1 MDRTPPR
8 HPTSWNLSAPATCKQ
23 EMTSQVEAKHRQRS
37 RHIRALSVAL
47 VLRTD
52 SECCY
57 TRAVHSVM
65 FRLSLA
71 VVVKPFFLQNTSFTA
86 LDERMNL
93 RPPRSRCGSR
103 FKHVQNVCDVL
114 SKLSWF
120 EIRADSTCL
129 LILLR
134 TVRLHT
140 RPPDGVE
147 TPSSLFTHYL
157 LQPASSESVPFIH
170 FPRLMAKMFLPTI
183 IASLRLSSSVFRHVF
198 HSCCQR
204 LGSVKHSVSA
214 GAEGGNFIIIV
225 FPIKRRQLKQKCGY
239 YW

>member
-8 HPTSWNLSAPATCKQ
+8 HPTSWNLSAPSTCKQ
-23 EMTSQVEAKHRQRS
+23 EMTSQVEAKHCQRS

-52 SECCY
+52 SEYCY

-93 RPPRSRCGSR
+93 RTPRSRCGSR
-103 FKHVQNVCDVL
+103 FKHVQNVCDIL

-120 EIRADSTCL
+120 LNQIRFYLSFDSVEDSSVT
-129 LILLR
+129 
-134 TVRLHT
+134 HT
-140 RPPDGVE
+140 STWWSRDAV
-147 TPSSLFTHYL
+147 LVIY
-157 LQPASSESVPFIH
+157 A
-170 FPRLMAKMFLPTI
+170 
-183 IASLRLSSSVFRHVF
+183 LSSVAGFLRKRPV
-198 HSCCQR
+198 HS
-204 LGSVKHSVSA
+204 
-214 GAEGGNFIIIV
+214 
-225 FPIKRRQLKQKCGY
+225 FPALDG
-239 YW
+239 